1 MEEINMF
8 DFLKKTKTKE
18 VIKPTLDKKNIDF
31 VYYGL
36 LISDTKTE
44 FTNDDGEYIKQ
55 VDGKEFYESVS
66 KETVRGICLDWNLS
80 GIKFLLTD
88 DTIKNKINSMT
99 MQLFENGTGT
109 IETELNNYVTN
120 EELNILTDFV
130 YDQLINKWGRN
141 PDFWNITK
149 DTIGISFDKKY

>member
-1 MEEINMF
+1 
-8 DFLKKTKTKE
+8 
-18 VIKPTLDKKNIDF
+18 
-31 VYYGL
+31 
-36 LISDTKTE
+36 
-44 FTNDDGEYIKQ
+44 
-55 VDGKEFYESVS
+55 
-66 KETVRGICLDWNLS
+66 
-80 GIKFLLTD
+80 
-88 DTIKNKINSMT
+88 MT

-109 IETELNNYVTN
+109 IETELNNYITN